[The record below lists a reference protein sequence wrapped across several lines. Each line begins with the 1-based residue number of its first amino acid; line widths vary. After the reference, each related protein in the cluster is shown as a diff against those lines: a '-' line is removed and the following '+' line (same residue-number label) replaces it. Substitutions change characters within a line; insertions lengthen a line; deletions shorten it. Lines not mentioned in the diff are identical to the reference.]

1 MKKNAQIHLHVESE
15 LREKLMKEANENNI
29 SMNELCLQRLRKNS
43 QLDRIE
49 MMLDEVL
56 KKKDRKD

>member
-1 MKKNAQIHLHVESE
+1 
-15 LREKLMKEANENNI
+15 MKEANENNI